1 LIEENRRGMLEAKGM
16 GCHHLKIRAKQ
27 GTGKGDREKK
37 KGCQNR
43 RRLTT
48 NKGRTIATEEHH
60 KQKKKNTTC
69 IRARGIQP
77 KRWGICREPHK
88 KAERKP
94 KIGGKKGC
102 SRQAN
107 TQNPGI

>member
-1 LIEENRRGMLEAKGM
+1 MLEAKGM

-60 KQKKKNTTC
+60 KQKKRKYNMHTC
-69 IRARGIQP
+69 QRHPAKEMGNNAGNHTK
-77 KRWGICREPHK
+77 KRKE
-88 KAERKP
+88 
-94 KIGGKKGC
+94 
-102 SRQAN
+102 
-107 TQNPGI
+107 NPR